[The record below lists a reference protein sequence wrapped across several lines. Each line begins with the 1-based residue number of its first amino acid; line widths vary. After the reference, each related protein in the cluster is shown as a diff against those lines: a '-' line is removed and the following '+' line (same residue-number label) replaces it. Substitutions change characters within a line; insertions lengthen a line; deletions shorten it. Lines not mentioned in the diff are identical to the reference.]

1 MKNQYPNSSER
12 IHASHSAD
20 VKGFR
25 IARTPPMRMRGG
37 ILRVE
42 AAAVLVV
49 VACLA
54 FGLASAGAQTPAE
67 TPPAADSVNP
77 QFEYNVKA
85 AFLYS
90 FGRYVEWPVI
100 AFSGKEA
107 PFVIGVFGDN
117 PFGEV
122 LDRIAQTKTIQGR
135 RIVARKV
142 DSMDNLSACH
152 ILFVPHS
159 VTVEQQRRI
168 IDKARGKPLLLVGE
182 ISQFAEFGGDV
193 NFFLD
198 GDRVRFEINVDAI
211 RREKM
216 QIDAK
221 LLSLGK
227 KLQ

>member
-1 MKNQYPNSSER
+1 
-12 IHASHSAD
+12 
-20 VKGFR
+20 
-25 IARTPPMRMRGG
+25 MRMRGG

-90 FGRYVEWPVI
+90 FGRYVEWPQN
-100 AFSGKEA
+100 AFADKDA
-107 PFVIGVFGDN
+107 PFVIGVFGEN

-135 RIVARKV
+135 HIVVRKV
-142 DSMDNLSACH
+142 DSIDKLLLCH

-159 VTVEQQRRI
+159 VTMEQQRRI
-168 IDKARGKPLLLVGE
+168 IDKTTDKPVLLVGE
-182 ISQFAEFGGDV
+182 TPRFAEFGGDM

-198 GDRVRFEINVDAI
+198 GDRVRFEINVDSI
-211 RREKM
+211 RRDKM

-227 KLQ
+227 KLQNPTP